1 MSKHYL
7 SLRYKDRSDNIKD
20 LVIPIPED
28 EYNESLSYREN
39 LQIIASDMCSD
50 GAFWVDENTI
60 VPYHRVICI
69 ESHNNLETNEN
80 AEQKTVNT
88 DNTDR
93 RRKFFK
99 RRHNRYNNN
108 EQKVVENEKP
118 KKPTD
123 PNNSF
128 VQPTSAP
135 TI

>member
-1 MSKHYL
+1 M
-7 SLRYKDRSDNIKD
+7 DNIKD

-28 EYNESLSYREN
+28 EYNENLSYREN
-39 LQIIASDMCSD
+39 LQIIASDMSSD
-50 GAFWVDENTI
+50 GAFWGDENTI

-69 ESHNNLETNEN
+69 ESHNNPETNEN
-80 AEQKTVNT
+80 VEQKAVNT

-99 RRHNRYNNN
+99 RRHNRYKN
-108 EQKVVENEKP
+108 EHKAVENGKE

-128 VQPTSAP
+128 IQPPSDPAT
-135 TI
+135 